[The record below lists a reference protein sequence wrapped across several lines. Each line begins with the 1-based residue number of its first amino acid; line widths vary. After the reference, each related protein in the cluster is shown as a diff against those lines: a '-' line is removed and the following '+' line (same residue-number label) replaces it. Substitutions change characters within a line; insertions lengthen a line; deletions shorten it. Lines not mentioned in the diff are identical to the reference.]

1 MRQNF
6 PKIGPTIFNKDR
18 DYFYIRK
25 NQILTNIN
33 NVVTSVLIPLF
44 IVSLHRNPIPELVI
58 N

>member
-6 PKIGPTIFNKDR
+6 PKKGPTIFNKDR

-44 IVSLHRNPIPELVI
+44 IVSLY
-58 N
+58 